1 MLSTWITTTTKIIG
15 ASCQKSLS
23 ISKLLLLLNAI
34 KSCIFSTFCWQKTCE
49 IWHLRLQNLGTTLI
63 SRIWCSEWP
72 TRTLMNNHFGISSSF
87 VLRMIFFHY
96 VKSIFS
102 FFINLNVVRS
112 CSFLRWAFSRGCRIE
127 KLFSLPISF
136 HLLEETNLT
145 FNSRKKSFFWKKK
158 KIKGK
163 ELSSKIVLWH
173 VSAIKRK
180 QWLDFYF

>member
-1 MLSTWITTTTKIIG
+1 MDHDDNKDHW
-15 ASCQKSLS
+15 CQLPKESLHQQAPSPPQCYQKLYLFQRFVDRKLVRFGIFVYKSWEQPWSPGYDVLNDQLE
-23 ISKLLLLLNAI
+23 LLM
-34 KSCIFSTFCWQKTCE
+34 S
-49 IWHLRLQNLGTTLI
+49 
-63 SRIWCSEWP
+63 
-72 TRTLMNNHFGISSSF
+72 NHFGISSSF
-87 VLRMIFFHY
+87 VLRMKFCFHY

-112 CSFLRWAFSRGCRIE
+112 CTFLRWAFSRGCRIE

>member
-1 MLSTWITTTTKIIG
+1 MDHDDNKDHW
-15 ASCQKSLS
+15 CQLPKESLHQQAPS
-23 ISKLLLLLNAI
+23 PPQCYQKLYLFQRFVDRKLV
-34 KSCIFSTFCWQKTCE
+34 
-49 IWHLRLQNLGTTLI
+49 R
-63 SRIWCSEWP
+63 
-72 TRTLMNNHFGISSSF
+72 FGIF
-87 VLRMIFFHY
+87 VYKTWKQPWSPGYDVLNDQLELWWVITLVFLLPLCLGWNFFHY

-158 KIKGK
+158 KIKRM